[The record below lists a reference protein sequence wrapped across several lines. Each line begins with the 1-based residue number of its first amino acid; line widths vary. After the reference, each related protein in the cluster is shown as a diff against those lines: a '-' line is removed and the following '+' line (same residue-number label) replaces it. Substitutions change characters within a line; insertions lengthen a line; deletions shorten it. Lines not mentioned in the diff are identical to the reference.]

1 MRLILIPALAL
12 ALSMPAFALAQHVHD
27 AHSQQGQK
35 LHLNNGKKWRTD
47 APLRKGMAAIRAT
60 TVDTIGKVH
69 GGKATDATYDA
80 AAKEVGAQL
89 AGIIQNCKL
98 APAADA
104 QLHLVISD
112 IMAASEAMEGKSK
125 QQSRTDGT
133 VALARALN
141 AYGNHFDDPG
151 FKAIDLDHK

>member
-1 MRLILIPALAL
+1 MRLLLIPALAL
-12 ALSMPAFALAQHVHD
+12 ALSVPAFAQHVHD

-47 APLRKGMAAIRAT
+47 APLRKGMAGIRAA
-60 TVDTIGKVH
+60 TVDTIDKVH

-80 AAKEVGAQL
+80 AARTVGTQL
-89 AGIIQNCKL
+89 AGIVQNCKL

-125 QQSRTDGT
+125 QQSRTDGA

-151 FKAIDLDHK
+151 FKPINLDHQ

>member
-1 MRLILIPALAL
+1 MRLVLTPALVL
-12 ALSMPAFALAQHVHD
+12 ALSMPVLALAQHVHD

-47 APLRKGMAAIRAT
+47 QPLRKGMAGIRAT
-60 TVDTIGKVH
+60 AVDTIDKIH
-69 GGKATDATYDA
+69 SGKATDATYDA
-80 AAKEVGAQL
+80 AVKTVGNEL
-89 AGIIQNCKL
+89 AGIVQNCKL

-125 QQSRTDGT
+125 RQSRTDGA

-141 AYGNHFDDPG
+141 AYGAHFEDPG
-151 FKAIDLDHK
+151 FKPVDLDHH